1 MFGMRMKLGA
11 NEIKC
16 ITIHW
21 LDCSKNTIV
30 ILTLTINSLKLQI
43 ANHYNNGKY

>member
-1 MFGMRMKLGA
+1 MHILVCNWKLTCYNEVGMFGMGMESSA

-30 ILTLTINSLKLQI
+30 MPL
-43 ANHYNNGKY
+43 

>member
-1 MFGMRMKLGA
+1 MCMKSGVD
-11 NEIKC
+11 EIKC

-30 ILTLTINSLKLQI
+30 ILTITMNSLQLQI
-43 ANHYNNGKY
+43 ANHYNNGKYKS